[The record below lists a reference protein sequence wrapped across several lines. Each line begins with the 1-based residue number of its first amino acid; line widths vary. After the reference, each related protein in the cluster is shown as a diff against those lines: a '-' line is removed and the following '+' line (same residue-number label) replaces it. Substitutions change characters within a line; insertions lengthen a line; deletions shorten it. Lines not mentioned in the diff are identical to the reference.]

1 MAGYR
6 SLSSDKTF
14 ETIELLGHR
23 IEERFPKSNLKGVC
37 DSLLEVARASKAKAA
52 WIARPNYPLRVGIGL
67 VIVVGLVT
75 LGFILSLLEFEKSS
89 LGLSELVLVFDAA
102 ISDVVFMGAA
112 VFFLGTAVFF
122 LGTIE
127 SRIKRKRAL
136 LALHEL
142 RSLAHVVDM
151 HQLTKD
157 PNAILNSVSIITPS
171 SPSREMTPFELN
183 RYLDYCSELLS
194 LTGKIAALYVQESRD
209 SVILT
214 AVTDIENLTND
225 LNRQIWQKLII
236 LQASYREESGNA
248 GSPKRIV

>member
-1 MAGYR
+1 MARYR
-6 SLSSDKTF
+6 SLSSDKTL
-14 ETIELLGHR
+14 ETIELLGYR

-37 DSLLEVARASKAKAA
+37 DSLLEVAQDSKAKAA

-67 VIVVGLVT
+67 VIVAGMAT
-75 LGFILSLLEFEKSS
+75 LGFSLSLLEFKESS
-89 LGLSELVLVFDAA
+89 IGLSDLVLVFDAA
-102 ISDVVFMGAA
+102 ISDLVFMGAA
-112 VFFLGTAVFF
+112 IFFLV
-122 LGTIE
+122 TIE

-157 PNAILNSVSIITPS
+157 PNAILNSVSIITHS
-171 SPSREMTPFELN
+171 SPSREMTSFELN

-194 LTGKIAALYVQESRD
+194 LTGKIAALYIQESRD
-209 SVILT
+209 SVILS

-236 LQASYREESGNA
+236 LQASYREENGKTDPS
-248 GSPKRIV
+248 KRIG

>member
-1 MAGYR
+1 MARYR
-6 SLSSDKTF
+6 SLSSDKTL
-14 ETIELLGHR
+14 ETIELLGYR

-37 DSLLEVARASKAKAA
+37 DSLLEVAQDSKAKAA

-67 VIVVGLVT
+67 VIVVGMAT
-75 LGFILSLLEFEKSS
+75 LGFSLSLLEFKESS
-89 LGLSELVLVFDAA
+89 IGLSDLVLVFDTA
-102 ISDVVFMGAA
+102 ISDLVFMGAA
-112 VFFLGTAVFF
+112 IFFLV
-122 LGTIE
+122 TIE
-127 SRIKRKRAL
+127 SRIKRKRVL

-171 SPSREMTPFELN
+171 SPLREMTSFELN

-194 LTGKIAALYVQESRD
+194 LTGKIAALYIQESRD
-209 SVILT
+209 SVILS

-236 LQASYREESGNA
+236 LQASYREENGKTGPS
-248 GSPKRIV
+248 KRIG

>member
-1 MAGYR
+1 MARYR
-6 SLSSDKTF
+6 SLSSDKTL
-14 ETIELLGHR
+14 ETIELLGYR

-37 DSLLEVARASKAKAA
+37 DSLLEVAQDSKAKAA
-52 WIARPNYPLRVGIGL
+52 WIARSNYPLRVGIGL
-67 VIVVGLVT
+67 VIVVGMAT
-75 LGFILSLLEFEKSS
+75 LGFSLSLLEFKESS
-89 LGLSELVLVFDAA
+89 IGLSDLVLVFDAA
-102 ISDVVFMGAA
+102 ISDLVFMGAA
-112 VFFLGTAVFF
+112 IFFLV
-122 LGTIE
+122 TIE

-136 LALHEL
+136 CALHDL

-171 SPSREMTPFELN
+171 SPSRDMTSFELN

-194 LTGKIAALYVQESRD
+194 LTGKIAALYIQESRD
-209 SVILT
+209 SVILS

-236 LQASYREESGNA
+236 LQASYREENGKTDPA
-248 GSPKRIV
+248 KRIG

>member
-102 ISDVVFMGAA
+102 ISDVVFMGA
-112 VFFLGTAVFF
+112 AVFF

>member
-75 LGFILSLLEFEKSS
+75 LGFSLSLLEFEKSS

-112 VFFLGTAVFF
+112 VFFLGT
-122 LGTIE
+122 IE
-127 SRIKRKRAL
+127 SRVKRKRAL

>member
-6 SLSSDKTF
+6 SLSSDKTL

-52 WIARPNYPLRVGIGL
+52 WIARPNYPLRAGIGL
-67 VIVVGLVT
+67 VIFLGLVT
-75 LGFILSLLEFEKSS
+75 LGFSFSLLEFEKSS
-89 LGLSELVLVFDAA
+89 LGLSDLVLVFDAA
-102 ISDVVFMGAA
+102 ISDVVFIGA
-112 VFFLGTAVFF
+112 AVFF

-171 SPSREMTPFELN
+171 SPPREMTPFELN

-248 GSPKRIV
+248 DSPKRIV

>member
-1 MAGYR
+1 MARYR
-6 SLSSDKTF
+6 SLSSDKTL
-14 ETIELLGHR
+14 ETIELLGYR

-37 DSLLEVARASKAKAA
+37 DSLLEVAQDSKAKAA

-67 VIVVGLVT
+67 VIVVGMAT
-75 LGFILSLLEFEKSS
+75 LGFSLSLLEFKESS
-89 LGLSELVLVFDAA
+89 IGLSDLVLVFDAA
-102 ISDVVFMGAA
+102 ISDLVFMGAA
-112 VFFLGTAVFF
+112 IFFLV
-122 LGTIE
+122 TIE

-171 SPSREMTPFELN
+171 SPSREMTSFELN

-194 LTGKIAALYVQESRD
+194 LTGKIAALYIQESRD
-209 SVILT
+209 SVILS

-236 LQASYREESGNA
+236 LQASYREENGKTGPS
-248 GSPKRIV
+248 KRIG

>member
-37 DSLLEVARASKAKAA
+37 DSLLEVARAPKAKAA

-102 ISDVVFMGAA
+102 ISDVVFMGA
-112 VFFLGTAVFF
+112 AVFF

>member
-1 MAGYR
+1 MARYR
-6 SLSSDKTF
+6 SLSSDKTL
-14 ETIELLGHR
+14 ETIELLGYR

-37 DSLLEVARASKAKAA
+37 DSLLEVAQDSKAKAA

-67 VIVVGLVT
+67 VIVAGMAT
-75 LGFILSLLEFEKSS
+75 LGFSLSLLEFKESS
-89 LGLSELVLVFDAA
+89 IGLSDLVLVFDAA
-102 ISDVVFMGAA
+102 ISDLVFMGAA
-112 VFFLGTAVFF
+112 IFFLV
-122 LGTIE
+122 TIE

-171 SPSREMTPFELN
+171 SPSREMTSFELN

-194 LTGKIAALYVQESRD
+194 LTGKIAALYIQESRD
-209 SVILT
+209 SVILS

-236 LQASYREESGNA
+236 LQASYREENGKTGPS
-248 GSPKRIV
+248 KRIG

>member
-1 MAGYR
+1 MARYR
-6 SLSSDKTF
+6 SLSSDKTL
-14 ETIELLGHR
+14 ETIELLGYR

-37 DSLLEVARASKAKAA
+37 DSLLEVAQDSKAKAA

-67 VIVVGLVT
+67 VIVAGMAT
-75 LGFILSLLEFEKSS
+75 LGFSLSLLEFKESS
-89 LGLSELVLVFDAA
+89 IGLSDLVLVFDAA
-102 ISDVVFMGAA
+102 ISDLVFMGAA
-112 VFFLGTAVFF
+112 IFFLV
-122 LGTIE
+122 TIE

-157 PNAILNSVSIITPS
+157 PNAILNSVSIITHS
-171 SPSREMTPFELN
+171 SPSREMTSFELN

-194 LTGKIAALYVQESRD
+194 LTGKIAALYIQESRD
-209 SVILT
+209 SVILS

-236 LQASYREESGNA
+236 LQASYREENGKTGPS
-248 GSPKRIV
+248 KRIG

>member
-1 MAGYR
+1 MARYR
-6 SLSSDKTF
+6 SLSSDKTL
-14 ETIELLGHR
+14 ETIELLGYR

-37 DSLLEVARASKAKAA
+37 DSLLEVAQDSKAKAA

-67 VIVVGLVT
+67 VIVAGMAT
-75 LGFILSLLEFEKSS
+75 LGFSLSLLEFKESS
-89 LGLSELVLVFDAA
+89 IGLSDLVLVFDTA
-102 ISDVVFMGAA
+102 ISDLVFMGAA
-112 VFFLGTAVFF
+112 IFFLV
-122 LGTIE
+122 TIE

-171 SPSREMTPFELN
+171 SPSREMTSFELN

-194 LTGKIAALYVQESRD
+194 LTGKIAALYIQESRD
-209 SVILT
+209 SVILS

-236 LQASYREESGNA
+236 LQASYREENGKTDPS
-248 GSPKRIV
+248 KRIG

>member
-6 SLSSDKTF
+6 SLSSDKTL

-75 LGFILSLLEFEKSS
+75 LGFSLSLLEFEKSS
-89 LGLSELVLVFDAA
+89 LGLSDLVLVFDAA
-102 ISDVVFMGAA
+102 ISDVVFMGA
-112 VFFLGTAVFF
+112 AVFF

-157 PNAILNSVSIITPS
+157 PNVILNSVSIITPS

-209 SVILT
+209 AVILT

-236 LQASYREESGNA
+236 LQASYREESVNA
-248 GSPKRIV
+248 NSPRRIV

>member
-1 MAGYR
+1 MARYR
-6 SLSSDKTF
+6 SLSSDKTL
-14 ETIELLGHR
+14 ETIELLGYR

-37 DSLLEVARASKAKAA
+37 DSLLEVAQDSKAKAA
-52 WIARPNYPLRVGIGL
+52 WIARPTYPLRVGIGL
-67 VIVVGLVT
+67 VIVVGMAT
-75 LGFILSLLEFEKSS
+75 LGFSLSLLEFKESS
-89 LGLSELVLVFDAA
+89 IGLSDLVLVFDAA
-102 ISDVVFMGAA
+102 ISDLVFMGAA
-112 VFFLGTAVFF
+112 IFFLV
-122 LGTIE
+122 TIE

-171 SPSREMTPFELN
+171 SPSREMTSFELN

-194 LTGKIAALYVQESRD
+194 LTGKIAALYIQESRD
-209 SVILT
+209 SVILS

-236 LQASYREESGNA
+236 LQASYREENGKTGPS
-248 GSPKRIV
+248 KRIG